1 MPKNYVYRLDHD
13 TRFAPNIDYEICTL
27 SGCKK
32 TTVEKWAERG
42 KSCKT

>member
-13 TRFAPNIDYEICTL
+13 TGFAPNIDYGICTL

-32 TTVEKWAERG
+32 ATVEKWAERG